1 LLHCRLLVDGERF
14 TISVDFQ
21 EQHKGFFKRRRIST
35 SPLEKVAGVAAVV
48 LVGGV
53 VWHLAGF

>member
-1 LLHCRLLVDGERF
+1 MDGERF